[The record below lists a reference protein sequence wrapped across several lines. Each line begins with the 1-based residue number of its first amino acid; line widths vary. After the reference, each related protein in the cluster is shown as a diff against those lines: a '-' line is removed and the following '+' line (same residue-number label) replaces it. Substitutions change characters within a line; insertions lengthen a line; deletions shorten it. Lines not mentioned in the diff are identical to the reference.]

1 MLIYFKNLIKLQ
13 LLAISLP
20 FSCFYLK
27 NFPSWIRIQ
36 EVPGGKM
43 NADPDP
49 QPWLGPKRTTVVVRI
64 RIQIIMNEKSLY
76 IKSEYLTVKSERL
89 ID

>member
-1 MLIYFKNLIKLQ
+1 
-13 LLAISLP
+13 
-20 FSCFYLK
+20 
-27 NFPSWIRIQ
+27 
-36 EVPGGKM
+36 M

-49 QPWLGPKRTTVVVRI
+49 QPWLGPKRTTVGVRI
-64 RIQIIMNEKSLY
+64 RIQIVMNEKSLY

>member
-1 MLIYFKNLIKLQ
+1 
-13 LLAISLP
+13 
-20 FSCFYLK
+20 
-27 NFPSWIRIQ
+27 
-36 EVPGGKM
+36 M

>member
-1 MLIYFKNLIKLQ
+1 MKFMELCSNVFFWKSRDPDKN
-13 LLAISLP
+13 
-20 FSCFYLK
+20 
-27 NFPSWIRIQ
+27 
-36 EVPGGKM
+36 G
-43 NADPDP
+43 PDP